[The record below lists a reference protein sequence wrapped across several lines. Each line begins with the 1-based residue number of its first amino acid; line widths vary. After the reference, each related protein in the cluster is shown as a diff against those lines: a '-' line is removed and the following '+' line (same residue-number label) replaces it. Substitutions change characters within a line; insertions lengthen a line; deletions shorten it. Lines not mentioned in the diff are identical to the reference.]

1 MSALG
6 VKTLT
11 LYVQKLKNSVCLFL
25 PSDLFPKAKKHVL
38 IKKGAIRQ
46 CVGSHGVRRKALRTV
61 ALSIP
66 FSKYLTWA
74 SYTTSLGV
82 SAACALCP
90 EAVQVHSSQGNLF
103 KSSHT

>member
-25 PSDLFPKAKKHVL
+25 SSDLFPKAKKPVL

-82 SAACALCP
+82 SAA
-90 EAVQVHSSQGNLF
+90 
-103 KSSHT
+103 